1 MMSTLLLVQL
11 GFNVLMLVAL
21 LLVLR
26 HLATQQSPSTREL
39 SARKQQQKRAAAEPA
54 RSEPVSG
61 QALKELIDRAEDE
74 ELDAERLLKSRLAR
88 YRERVGA

>member
-39 SARKQQQKRAAAEPA
+39 PARKRQQKLAAAEPV
-54 RSEPVSG
+54 RSEPASG